1 MIKTIIYLLFMTLI
15 EIICFHFYINYLKKK
30 QYTQVV
36 REAGPKSHQ
45 IKNGT
50 PTAGGIIILIFIII
64 NYIIVKLINRLSFN
78 IDDLIFILSII
89 LFGLLGL
96 FDDLN
101 IINKKNNS
109 GLTPK
114 NKIIVE
120 IIFSFLIFILLKINN
135 YNNSLV
141 VGNFEINLSF
151 FSILFVMFYI
161 IAWSNSFNI
170 TDGLDGLAGNL
181 SLSVL
186 LGMFIIGKVEKNE
199 LLVVTSIVIFFSII
213 AFLCFNFHPALVFMG
228 NVGSHAIGSAIAIT
242 AILSKNE
249 FYIGIFGLVFVFET
263 LSVILQVLYFRKTKG
278 KRLFKMAPFHHHLEI
293 VGYNEGSISIIL
305 VLISL
310 LLVIISLL
318 MKGI

>member
-1 MIKTIIYLLFMTLI
+1 MQKLGRKTWLAIVLFSLCGQVAWTIENMLFNVFISEEFGASLNNIALMVSISAIAATVTTLFMAEKFNDSAWIVLI
-15 EIICFHFYINYLKKK
+15 TFLFYALAGFQDDFLKLKGHENRGLSPRGK
-30 QYTQVV
+30 LFRQ
-36 REAGPKSHQ
+36 
-45 IKNGT
+45 
-50 PTAGGIIILIFIII
+50 ILIA
-64 NYIIVKLINRLSFN
+64 LIPTLYAMQSYGTVLTFGSKSFD
-78 IDDLIFILSII
+78 I
-89 LFGLLGL
+89 GLLYPL
-96 FDDLN
+96 FCVFVVTGASN
-101 IINKKNNS
+101 A
-109 GLTPK
+109 
-114 NKIIVE
+114 
-120 IIFSFLIFILLKINN
+120 
-135 YNNSLV
+135 YNL
-141 VGNFEINLSF
+141 
-151 FSILFVMFYI
+151 
-161 IAWSNSFNI
+161 

-213 AFLCFNFHPALVFMG
+213 AFLCFNFHTALVFMG